1 MSRVNGK
8 TKNRVKGPHKELG
21 ERTNSRLKGQT
32 KSNGHPQPFLAVNL
46 HLSLPWWS
54 TSSHLYPLVV
64 FKKGVGWRGE
74 KRRVMKEGRWNK
86 EGYNLQANRIG
97 LKVKHY
103 IKKESIKQSQRRMQ
117 DQQQK
122 MSHAWIRIS
131 LLDLHLLLQ
140 GWAPRSFPFG
150 TFRSFPFFKRN
161 IPFFSVLFSSF
172 WRLMRPK
179 RTQRTQHSFEKN
191 GKERNVLLQRT

>member
-86 EGYNLQANRIG
+86 EGYNLQLTSKQNRVKGKTLYKERINQTVAKKDARPTTKNVTRLDPDLLVGSSSITPG
-97 LKVKHY
+97 L
-103 IKKESIKQSQRRMQ
+103 
-117 DQQQK
+117 
-122 MSHAWIRIS
+122 
-131 LLDLHLLLQ
+131 
-140 GWAPRSFPFG
+140 G
-150 TFRSFPFFKRN
+150 TA
-161 IPFFSVLFSSF
+161 FFSV
-172 WRLMRPK
+172 RYC
-179 RTQRTQHSFEKN
+179 
-191 GKERNVLLQRT
+191 